1 MIPGALVLG
10 MLATSCQHAEP
21 TTKVVV
27 SAQDISAG
35 THLDRLIKAGE
46 FRTLE
51 VPDSVLVSGAV
62 TSIDQLRGQTTGPDL
77 RERTD
82 PHLSPRRHP
91 LGVSAIPPR

>member
-1 MIPGALVLG
+1 MIPVALVLG

-62 TSIDQLRGQTTGPDL
+62 TSIDQLRGQTTGAPIYAN
-77 RERTD
+77 EQ
-82 PHLSPRRHP
+82 
-91 LGVSAIPPR
+91 IPTSRLVGIP